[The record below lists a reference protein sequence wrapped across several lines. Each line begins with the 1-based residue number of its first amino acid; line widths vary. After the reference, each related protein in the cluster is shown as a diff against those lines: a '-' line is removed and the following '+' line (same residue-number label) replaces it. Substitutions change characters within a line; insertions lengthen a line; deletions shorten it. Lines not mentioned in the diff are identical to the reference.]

1 MSEPGTGLLTLK
13 VEFDGENA
21 GLNARE
27 AASGLLRDLRTYLPS
42 ALPETSS
49 AKKHKGPVQDLFA
62 IGISLAGSGAVTEMV
77 KLVQD
82 GVKRLPTRRNVLVQ
96 GRDGKEIWRVTG
108 ENVDDATIVS
118 ALTVA
123 AKTPAH

>member
-1 MSEPGTGLLTLK
+1 MSESGTGLLTLK

-21 GLNARE
+21 GPEARD
-27 AASGLLRDLRTYLPS
+27 AASELLRDLRKYLP
-42 ALPETSS
+42 AVLPETNP
-49 AKKHKGPVQDLFA
+49 AETDKGPAQDLLA
-62 IGISLAGSGAVTEMV
+62 IGISLASSGAITEMI

-82 GVKRLPTRRNVLVQ
+82 WVKRLPARRSVAVQ
-96 GRDGKEIWRVTG
+96 GSDGKEVWRVTG
-108 ENVDDATIVS
+108 ENVDDATMVA